1 VSLPPPAPLPR
12 SADDTEPASQSTD
25 AEIRKRRSRRTLKI
39 PDDAVPQA
47 TPAPPPVMS
56 VPAGVESAVA
66 QFKAGETELLLDV
79 GREPSGA
86 RLRSSWLPDEPIAG
100 VDTDGESVVMVRP
113 VTLVDEEERSGVA
126 PPDVSSARASLQQ
139 AASTAPNETRVSKP
153 PPPPLEARAPDTA
166 HELIEEVEPESDPAV
181 HTRET
186 PAPEVE
192 VELETEADD
201 VAPIAAREA
210 QTSDVEVELEVDDV
224 APVASKRPPP
234 PPPRARPAD
243 ATQNGPAAR
252 APQLSQPEAPVTRR
266 QKPWWEELFGDDFVH
281 TMDRL
286 APKFVQR
293 DVDFI
298 EGSLGVEQG
307 AVILDLACGG
317 GQHAV
322 ELARRGY
329 SVVGHDLSLAMLARA
344 ADEAQEHGQKLNF
357 LHGDMRELA
366 FDAMFDG
373 VYCWD
378 TSFGYFDEE
387 RNGDVLTRIHR
398 ALRPGGMLLL
408 DLANRD
414 YVTPRSPSVVWFEG
428 DGCRCMDDMHVDF
441 FASRLTVKRTVMFD
455 DGHARE
461 LEYSIRLYALHELGK
476 LLHDRGFKV
485 VEVTGHPAHRGV
497 YFGAESPRIII
508 LAERD

>member
-1 VSLPPPAPLPR
+1 M
-12 SADDTEPASQSTD
+12 DDAAPASQPADT
-25 AEIRKRRSRRTLKI
+25 ETKKRRSRRTLKI
-39 PDDAVPQA
+39 PNDAVPQA
-47 TPAPPPVMS
+47 TPPPPAVMSAPPG
-56 VPAGVESAVA
+56 AESAVA
-66 QFKAGETELLLDV
+66 QFSPRGV
-79 GREPSGA
+79 GREPP
-86 RLRSSWLPDEPIAG
+86 RSSWLPDEPIAG
-100 VDTDGESVVMVRP
+100 IDADGESVVMVRP
-113 VTLVDEEERSGVA
+113 VTLVDDEERSDVASPSESPAAPLPQAPSSTLSAPRTSKPA
-126 PPDVSSARASLQQ
+126 PPPHRADD
-139 AASTAPNETRVSKP
+139 E
-153 PPPPLEARAPDTA
+153 PDLA
-166 HELIEEVEPESDPAV
+166 HELIEEVEPESDPAA
-181 HTRET
+181 R
-186 PAPEVE
+186 
-192 VELETEADD
+192 
-201 VAPIAAREA
+201 AREP
-210 QTSDVEVELEVDDV
+210 SMPDLEVELEVDEV
-224 APVASKRPPP
+224 APVAPKKPPP
-234 PPPRARPAD
+234 PPPRARPAEGVPS
-243 ATQNGPAAR
+243 APAAPAAAAR
-252 APQLSQPEAPVTRR
+252 APQLSQTEAPATRR
-266 QKPWWEELFGDDFVH
+266 QRPWWEELFDDDFIH

-286 APKFVQR
+286 QPRLVQR

-298 EGSLGVEQG
+298 ENSLGVEQG

-366 FDAMFDG
+366 FDSMFDG

-378 TSFGYFDEE
+378 TSFGYFDEQ
-387 RNGDVLTRIHR
+387 RNADVLARIHR

-408 DLANRD
+408 DLINRD
-414 YVTPRSPSVVWFEG
+414 YVAPRSPSVVWFEG

-441 FASRLTVKRTVMFD
+441 FASRLTVKRTAMFD

-476 LLHDRGFKV
+476 LLHDLGFKV

-497 YFGAESPRIII
+497 YFGAESPRIIV